1 MVRIGER
8 FNVKCAPLTLN
19 GCKLHFVQGLTYL
32 GVHISASKHFKC
44 CVKNV
49 RMKFYRTFNPIYTK
63 SKGANSELTS
73 VQLFKSYCLPFILY
87 TTEAKIPLS
96 KSSVKL
102 LDDCVKPAVI
112 KINKVHD
119 NDN

>member
-1 MVRIGER
+1 M
-8 FNVKCAPLTLN
+8 
-19 GCKLHFVQGLTYL
+19 
-32 GVHISASKHFKC
+32 
-44 CVKNV
+44 
-49 RMKFYRTFNPIYTK
+49 
-63 SKGANSELTS
+63 
-73 VQLFKSYCLPFILY
+73 QLFKSYCLPFILY

-112 KINKVHD
+112 KINKVND